1 MASLADILVV
11 RPMMPSVEEALAEAF
26 TVHKLYEADDK
37 TAFLARVGSQ
47 VRGVAT
53 NGHTGCPPEI
63 MNKLPNLEM
72 ISSFGVGYDAIDT
85 EDCRTRGIRVSNTP
99 DVLTDAMAE
108 TTMGLMIA
116 LCRRIP
122 QADAYTRAGRWAA
135 EGNFPLTGELTGRTL
150 GILGLGRIGKE
161 VARRAQAFKMQVVYH
176 GRSRQK
182 DEPYPYY
189 ASLVEMAK
197 ASDWLVCIV
206 PGSAET
212 DKIINDEVID
222 ALGPQG
228 MFVNVGRGS
237 SVDEAALIKALQEG
251 RIGGAALDVFE
262 DEPNVPEALFPLDN
276 VVLSPHQGSATH
288 KTRWAM
294 GDLVVRNLKA
304 HFSGLPII
312 TPVV

>member
-1 MASLADILVV
+1 MAPLADILVI

-37 TAFLARVGSQ
+37 EALLARVGGQ
-47 VRGVAT
+47 IRGVAT

-63 MNKLPNLEM
+63 MNKLPNLEI

-85 EDCRTRGIRVSNTP
+85 EDCRTRGIRVTNTP

-108 TTMGLMIA
+108 ITMGLMIA

-122 QADAYTRAGRWAA
+122 QADAYTRAGNWAGK
-135 EGNFPLTGELTGRTL
+135 GNFPLTGELTGKTV

-161 VARRAQAFKMQVVYH
+161 VARRAQAFKMQVVYC

-182 DEPYPYY
+182 DEPYPYF
-189 ASLVEMAK
+189 SSVVEMAK
-197 ASDWLVCIV
+197 ASDWLICIV
-206 PGSAET
+206 PGSET
-212 DKIINDEVID
+212 TNKIINDEVID
-222 ALGPQG
+222 ALGPDG

-237 SVDEAALIKALQEG
+237 SVDEPALVKALQEG
-251 RIGGAALDVFE
+251 RLGGAALDVFE
-262 DEPNVPEALFPLDN
+262 DEPNVPEALCALEN
-276 VVLSPHQGSATH
+276 VVLSPHQGSATK

-304 HFSGLPII
+304 HFSGLPAI